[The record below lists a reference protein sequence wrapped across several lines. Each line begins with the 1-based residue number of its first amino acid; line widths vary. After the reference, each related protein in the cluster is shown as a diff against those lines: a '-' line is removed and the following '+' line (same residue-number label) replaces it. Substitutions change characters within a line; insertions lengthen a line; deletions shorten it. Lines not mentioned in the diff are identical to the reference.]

1 MPRSRPASLKVRAL
15 QWLAQ
20 REHSPNELRAKLLRI
35 AGRDAEPPSA
45 APHAASDAASHA
57 APPVDAQ
64 PPVDAAAEVDA
75 LLDWLTARGYLD
87 AHRFVEGRVHA
98 RGQRFGNLRIQ
109 QELKAHGLTLD
120 AEAALALKTSEFERA
135 LEVWRKKFGSASVD
149 AAGRARQARFLSG
162 RGFSADVVRRVVRH
176 SDDD

>member
-35 AGRDAEPPSA
+35 AGRDAELPSA
-45 APHAASDAASHA
+45 ASHTASHA